1 MFPAVSAAYR
11 ISNEKFWPE
20 KVCSQ
25 SNENTGS
32 WGMNGNNSI
41 STNAAIGLMGSSN
54 YSIGGSLTNGFAPC
68 SIDNKEL
75 GWEKTH
81 SWNVGLDLGFLIT
94 G

>member
-20 KVCSQ
+20 KFVVNQ
-25 SNENTGS
+25 MKIRGS

-54 YSIGGSLTNGFAPC
+54 YSIGGSLTMVLLPVQLIIKNLDG
-68 SIDNKEL
+68 KRH
-75 GWEKTH
+75 T
-81 SWNVGLDLGFLIT
+81 VGMLVWIWDFLIT